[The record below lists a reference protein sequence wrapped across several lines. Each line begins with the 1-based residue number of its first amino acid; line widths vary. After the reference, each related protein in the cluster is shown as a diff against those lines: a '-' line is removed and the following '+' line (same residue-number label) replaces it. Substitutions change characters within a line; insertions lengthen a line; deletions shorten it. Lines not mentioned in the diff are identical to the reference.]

1 MPTKFGSFI
10 SGKFFSKLFLI
21 LYILFMCFSAYETD
35 RAIRLLASTGL
46 YGAVYVVFAVCAVL
60 IITKKSVVAKW
71 KNSLYKKVVSFLSCF
86 FIYYLLVLILWVLI
100 CLICPV
106 PDKAKAVGVIA
117 CALLSALVVLF
128 GYLYT
133 KVIRIRHY
141 DIDFNSAKDT

>member
-71 KNSLYKKVVSFLSCF
+71 NNS
-86 FIYYLLVLILWVLI
+86 
-100 CLICPV
+100 
-106 PDKAKAVGVIA
+106 
-117 CALLSALVVLF
+117 
-128 GYLYT
+128 
-133 KVIRIRHY
+133 
-141 DIDFNSAKDT
+141 